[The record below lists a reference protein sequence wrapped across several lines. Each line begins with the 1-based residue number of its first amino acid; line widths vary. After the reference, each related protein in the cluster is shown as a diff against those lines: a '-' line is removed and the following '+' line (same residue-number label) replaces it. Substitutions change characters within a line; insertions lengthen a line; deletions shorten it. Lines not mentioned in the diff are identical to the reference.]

1 MLLKLV
7 LAPNLQFSTYP
18 SIHNIGLTTTTME
31 GFGKNTGEK
40 FAFGEL
46 HFVVRGVIELE
57 RKIKDAQG
65 DEKSALELEK
75 VSKSIVDKFD
85 KWEKSSKTTPSD
97 KELADLIAIGAK
109 YSSEEI
115 FHDPEKQL
123 MHFMTKI
130 SELLAVEEGQ
140 DVGANEVA
148 LIVQPMV
155 YGNFG
160 KNSSSGQFFTRNVV
174 TGEKKIMGSFYKGEF
189 NEVGEGDD
197 IHKLTKKH
205 LDALI
210 KMGETLETH
219 HKEIRSLRFTIENDR
234 LWLID
239 QRMVSDKSTRADIK
253 LLLDLLSLKKIDES
267 FIINSIKPSQL
278 NELLHP
284 VIKPSSVKSLL
295 GLKGGISGAPGAA
308 IGRIFYDTE
317 RLMAAHRQAQKAG
330 EDTRMIFC
338 KPATFADDVK
348 ATEISQGVLS
358 SEGGYSAHASVVA
371 RQYGK
376 VSLVKPDIKWGNKQ
390 ITIDGKVIK
399 EGDYVTLDVPYY
411 GDPNLYI
418 GKAELIESDPEQS
431 GLLDFVAIVK
441 KYLGDFKVRVNA
453 DAPDN
458 AALALKFGAEG
469 IGLCRTEHMFFDPS
483 RINVF
488 REMVLS
494 DTTAERNKVLKK
506 LGAMQKKDFY
516 DLLKIMA
523 GKEVTIRLLD
533 APLHEFLPHN
543 KDEEKAYLDYI
554 NGKSKSPK
562 MTAAELSKRTEDLH
576 EFNPMLGHRGSRIA
590 VSYPEI
596 YAMQVRAIVE
606 ATIQLKKEKINVH
619 PEIMLPLIMNENELK
634 LLVYG
639 KKIEGLSYTG
649 VKDVIV
655 DVCKENKST
664 VLDIKIGTMIE
675 IPVAALGAGELAKY
689 AQFFSFG
696 TNDLTQTSL
705 GLSRDDFNSFMPDYT
720 QFDLLDGNPFKNLDP
735 HVKELVQYG
744 VKRGVMTRPDLSKGL
759 CGEHG
764 AVPENI
770 EFCIETGLDY
780 VSCSTYS
787 VPIALLAV
795 AQYNLKS
802 S

>member
-1 MLLKLV
+1 
-7 LAPNLQFSTYP
+7 
-18 SIHNIGLTTTTME
+18 
-31 GFGKNTGEK
+31 
-40 FAFGEL
+40 
-46 HFVVRGVIELE
+46 VIELE

-210 KMGETLETH
+210 KMAETLETH
-219 HKEIRSLRFTIENDR
+219 HREIRSLRFTIENDR

-253 LLLDLLSLKKIDES
+253 LLLDLLALKKIDEAY
-267 FIINSIKPSQL
+267 IINSIKPSQL

-295 GLKGGISGAPGAA
+295 QLKGGISGAPGAA
-308 IGRIFYDTE
+308 IGQIYFDTE
-317 RLMAAHRQAQKAG
+317 RLLAAHRTAQKAG

-431 GLLDFVAIVK
+431 GLLDFVDIVK
-441 KYLGDFKVRVNA
+441 KHLGDFKVRVNA

-458 AALALKFGAEG
+458 AALAPEVWRRRYWSLSY
-469 IGLCRTEHMFFDPS
+469 RTYVFDPS
-483 RINVF
+483 RDQCFPGNGPE
-488 REMVLS
+488 RYHCR
-494 DTTAERNKVLKK
+494 AEQGTEKTWHHAKK
-506 LGAMQKKDFY
+506 GFLRPAQDHG
-516 DLLKIMA
+516 

-543 KDEEKAYLDYI
+543 KDEEKAYLEYI
-554 NGKSKSPK
+554 NGKGKSQAGK
-562 MTAAELSKRTEDLH
+562 LTAAELSKRTEDLH
-576 EFNPMLGHRGSRIA
+576 EFNPMLGHRGEPYCR
-590 VSYPEI
+590 
-596 YAMQVRAIVE
+596 Q
-606 ATIQLKKEKINVH
+606 
-619 PEIMLPLIMNENELK
+619 
-634 LLVYG
+634 
-639 KKIEGLSYTG
+639 
-649 VKDVIV
+649 
-655 DVCKENKST
+655 
-664 VLDIKIGTMIE
+664 
-675 IPVAALGAGELAKY
+675 
-689 AQFFSFG
+689 
-696 TNDLTQTSL
+696 
-705 GLSRDDFNSFMPDYT
+705 LSRD
-720 QFDLLDGNPFKNLDP
+720 
-735 HVKELVQYG
+735 
-744 VKRGVMTRPDLSKGL
+744 L
-759 CGEHG
+759 CHAGSG
-764 AVPENI
+764 
-770 EFCIETGLDY
+770 D
-780 VSCSTYS
+780 S
-787 VPIALLAV
+787 
-795 AQYNLKS
+795 
-802 S
+802 